1 MLAGEKFYAVALRF
15 KTEDLIVTIR
25 TCREV
30 RVARSTQFAAFG
42 LIVFLLSGRLML
54 AQGAGPQPVPASN
67 GVQPET
73 RHLALDVVSIKP
85 GDPNARP
92 GTAGFVADGLHISN
106 YPLGAIVHMAYFQ
119 NSRGNELV
127 NMPDWAGKERYD
139 IVGHIDEASAPAWLK
154 LNSRQWQEAGRP
166 MLQKLLVERY
176 KLVAHKVPAQVE
188 GYAVVVGKHGSN
200 LQPAQPRDHY
210 PNGVKDLDPEGGKL
224 LPASTD
230 GTMTFFNALISDLVT
245 VVGAYSGN
253 IIADQT
259 NLTGRY
265 DFTIRH
271 LNPVDA
277 DGKRIS
283 NPQPSDEWDL
293 SGTGLEIKPAKLPS
307 QNLVI
312 DHIERPTPN

>member
-1 MLAGEKFYAVALRF
+1 VTICTCRGVWISRNTQMTAV
-15 KTEDLIVTIR
+15 LIVI
-25 TCREV
+25 
-30 RVARSTQFAAFG
+30 
-42 LIVFLLSGRLML
+42 LLSGTLVL
-54 AQGAGPQPVPASN
+54 AQGAGSPPVPTSN

-73 RHLALDVVSIKP
+73 RHFALDVVSIKP

-92 GTAGFVADGLHISN
+92 GIGGFFADGLRISN
-106 YPLGAIVHMAYFQ
+106 YPLGAIVYMAYFQ
-119 NSRGNELV
+119 NSRGNQLV

-139 IVGHIDEASAPAWLK
+139 VVGHIDEASAPAWLK
-154 LNSRQWQEAGRP
+154 LNPRQWQVAGRP
-166 MLQKLLVERY
+166 LLQQLLADRCKLI
-176 KLVAHKVPAQVE
+176 AHKVPAQID
-188 GYAVVVGKHGSN
+188 GYALVIGRHGSH

-224 LPASTD
+224 LPASAD
-230 GTMTFFNALISDLVT
+230 GTMTFFNALISDLAT

-253 IIADQT
+253 IVADQT

-277 DGKRIS
+277 DGKHI
-283 NPQPSDEWDL
+283 NDPQPSDVWDL

-307 QNLVI
+307 ENLVI